1 MDSELQ
7 HIADKVRSGRR
18 IDDAEALALW
28 RGAPLWLLG
37 DLADGRKR
45 AVSGD
50 KVYYNRNFHIEPTNR
65 CVFNCR
71 FCSYRRP
78 KGDPEAWDYSMEE
91 IEAIARA
98 HAGQGMTEVHIVG
111 GVHPDHDLDY
121 YVEMIR
127 SVKAILPEA
136 TVKAFTAI
144 ELSYMIRRAGLSL
157 EEGLR
162 RLREAGME
170 AIPGGGAEI
179 FDEEYVAVA
188 QGGREVNTLLF
199 GMRWDVIFFTG
210 SPALG
215 RIVMT
220 AAARN
225 LTPVVLELGGKS
237 PSIVDRGADI
247 EVAARRIAW
256 GKTLNAGQ
264 TCIAPD
270 YLLIHRSLQDEF
282 SRAFARALHRLH
294 GDDAQQSLHYGR
306 LVNDRA
312 FERVTSYLAQ
322 EKILVGGRTDPSD
335 RYIEPTLLAE
345 VDPGAPVMQEEIF
358 GPVLPMLPFDDIGEA
373 VALINDREKPLALY
387 YFGPEKTGREVLLHT
402 SSGGACINDTIMQI
416 ANDRLPFGGVGNS
429 GMGRYHGRDSFDAFS
444 HRRGVVESPARP
456 DLPLRYPPYKGFRW
470 VKKIL

>member
-1 MDSELQ
+1 MSLENTPAARISALAAAQ
-7 HIADKVRSGRR
+7 KTYFRSGATLSEAFRR
-18 IDDAEALALW
+18 TMLRRLDAALANWEKRLCDALWTDLHKSPEEAYLTEISIVRGEIRSHLRHLGRWMRPAPRPTPLKLLPAKSRIVSQPLGQALIVAPWNYPVQLLLNPLVGAISAGCTALLKPSPYTPNVAEAL
-28 RGAPLWLLG
+28 
-37 DLADGRKR
+37 
-45 AVSGD
+45 
-50 KVYYNRNFHIEPTNR
+50 E
-65 CVFNCR
+65 
-71 FCSYRRP
+71 
-78 KGDPEAWDYSMEE
+78 
-91 IEAIARA
+91 
-98 HAGQGMTEVHIVG
+98 GMI
-111 GVHPDHDLDY
+111 
-121 YVEMIR
+121 
-127 SVKAILPEA
+127 
-136 TVKAFTAI
+136 
-144 ELSYMIRRAGLSL
+144 
-157 EEGLR
+157 
-162 RLREAGME
+162 
-170 AIPGGGAEI
+170 AEI

-294 GDDAQQSLHYGR
+294 GDDAQQSPHYGR
-306 LVNDRA
+306 LV
-312 FERVTSYLAQ
+312 
-322 EKILVGGRTDPSD
+322 
-335 RYIEPTLLAE
+335 
-345 VDPGAPVMQEEIF
+345 
-358 GPVLPMLPFDDIGEA
+358 
-373 VALINDREKPLALY
+373 NDREKPLALY

-429 GMGRYHGRDSFDAFS
+429 GMGRYHGHDSFDAFS
-444 HRRGVVESPARP
+444 LRRGVVESPARP

>member
-1 MDSELQ
+1 MQLLLNPLVGAISAGCTALL
-7 HIADKVRSGRR
+7 KPSPYTPNV
-18 IDDAEALALW
+18 AEVLE
-28 RGAPLWLLG
+28 R
-37 DLADGRKR
+37 
-45 AVSGD
+45 
-50 KVYYNRNFHIEPTNR
+50 
-65 CVFNCR
+65 
-71 FCSYRRP
+71 
-78 KGDPEAWDYSMEE
+78 
-91 IEAIARA
+91 
-98 HAGQGMTEVHIVG
+98 
-111 GVHPDHDLDY
+111 
-121 YVEMIR
+121 MI
-127 SVKAILPEA
+127 
-136 TVKAFTAI
+136 
-144 ELSYMIRRAGLSL
+144 
-157 EEGLR
+157 
-162 RLREAGME
+162 
-170 AIPGGGAEI
+170 AEI

-294 GDDAQQSLHYGR
+294 GDDAQQSPHYGR

-312 FERVTSYLAQ
+312 FGRVTSYLAQ
-322 EKILVGGRTDPSD
+322 GKILVGGRTDPSD

-429 GMGRYHGRDSFDAFS
+429 GMGRYHGHDSFDAFS
-444 HRRGVVESPARP
+444 LRRGVVESPARP

>member
-1 MDSELQ
+1 MRPAPRPTPLKLLPAKS
-7 HIADKVRSGRR
+7 R
-18 IDDAEALALW
+18 IVSQPLGQALIVAPWNYPVQLLLNPLVGAISAGCTALLKPSPYTPNVAEAL
-28 RGAPLWLLG
+28 
-37 DLADGRKR
+37 
-45 AVSGD
+45 
-50 KVYYNRNFHIEPTNR
+50 E
-65 CVFNCR
+65 
-71 FCSYRRP
+71 
-78 KGDPEAWDYSMEE
+78 
-91 IEAIARA
+91 
-98 HAGQGMTEVHIVG
+98 GMI
-111 GVHPDHDLDY
+111 
-121 YVEMIR
+121 
-127 SVKAILPEA
+127 
-136 TVKAFTAI
+136 
-144 ELSYMIRRAGLSL
+144 
-157 EEGLR
+157 
-162 RLREAGME
+162 
-170 AIPGGGAEI
+170 AEI

-188 QGGREVNTLLF
+188 QGDREVNTLLF
-199 GMRWDVIFFTG
+199 DMRWDVIFFTG

-237 PSIVDRGADI
+237 PSIVDRGTDI

-322 EKILVGGRTDPSD
+322 GKILVGGRTDPSD

-358 GPVLPMLPFDDIGEA
+358 GPVLPMLPFDDIREA
-373 VALINDREKPLALY
+373 VTLVNDREKPLALY

-402 SSGGACINDTIMQI
+402 SSGGACINDTIMHI
-416 ANDRLPFGGVGNS
+416 ANDNLPFGGVGNS